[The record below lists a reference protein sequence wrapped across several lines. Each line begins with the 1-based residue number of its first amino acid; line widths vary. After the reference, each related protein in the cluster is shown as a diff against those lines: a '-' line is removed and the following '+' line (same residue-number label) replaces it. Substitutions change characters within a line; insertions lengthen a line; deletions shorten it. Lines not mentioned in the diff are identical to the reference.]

1 MFVSCTTESLRAPRG
16 QVSVAYLW
24 SLTSERSVTIK
35 NDIYIVGYVVANDKL
50 GELRKAIVIDDGSG
64 GIELKVEGEEINAVA
79 PLFSRVMLRCSGL
92 NIGREGA
99 KTVIGRAPTAEYVVD
114 RIDKDDVLN
123 YPTLLDN
130 QDTALVGERVTIEQA
145 NTDKMLRYVAISDLL
160 PIKEEQGLTWCD
172 SEQSSEEHR
181 TSVRHFHDLSDTLR
195 VVVDGACYYA
205 SERLPKQTC
214 TLHGIVDWYDGDI
227 ALRISAHQVF
237 KQR

>member
-50 GELRKAIVIDDGSG
+50 GELNNAIVIDDGSG
-64 GIELKVEGEEINAVA
+64 GIELKVEGEEINAVV

-114 RIDKDDVLN
+114 RIDRDDILN
-123 YPTLLDN
+123 YLTLLDN

-145 NTDKMLRYVAISDLL
+145 NTDKMLRYVAISNLL

-214 TLHGIVDWYDGDI
+214 TLRGIVDWHDGDI